1 MNRKLRII
9 LMLNVIAFTL
19 LLVNISSSQAAT
31 REWNAGGIYFWSSQ
45 SLTEI
50 SLTDNEQSVSQYQ
63 RIETD
68 TEYKYNLT
76 AIDTVAK
83 EYDAYISTT
92 AGTSFSGGID
102 YDAEDFVEDELPLD
116 SSMDVDFN
124 WNFETNET
132 VLYNFDFYID
142 PFNLIEPGWSI
153 INTGFAEL
161 FNLSEI
167 VETVDDPFEP
177 ITYNLTLGDTFG
189 NASLIKIQG
198 VKNNL
203 NKSIGKF
210 TDTNTKFSFEFDF
223 TGKMNDRVYNGTAG
237 YYNYYLYD
245 LYTVSGE
252 FSYSE
257 GGILQKAEYRF
268 EYSSTNDDLV
278 VHYIQTY
285 VTVFGNLQSLT
296 GNFALLAILPAI
308 GLIAVIARVKR
319 NK

>member
-1 MNRKLRII
+1 
-9 LMLNVIAFTL
+9 MLNVIAFTL
-19 LLVNISSSQAAT
+19 LLANISSSQAAT

-45 SLTEI
+45 SLTET
-50 SLTDNEQSVSQYQ
+50 SLTDNEQGVSSFVSVES
-63 RIETD
+63 D
-68 TEYKYNLT
+68 MEYKYNLT
-76 AIDTVAK
+76 AIDTVSK
-83 EYDAYISTT
+83 EYDAYVSTT
-92 AGTSFSGGID
+92 SGRSFYSGVD
-102 YDAEDFVEDELPLD
+102 YAAEDFVEDEIPLD
-116 SSMDVDFN
+116 SSMNVDFN

-132 VLYNFDFYID
+132 VLYGFDFEIYL
-142 PFNLIEPGWSI
+142 FRLIEPDWGVV
-153 INTGFAEL
+153 NTGFAEL

-223 TGKMNDRVYNGTAG
+223 TGKMNDRNDRVYNGTAG
-237 YYNYYLYD
+237 YHNYYLYD
-245 LYTVSGE
+245 LYTVFFE

-268 EYSSTNDDLV
+268 EALSTYDDFV
-278 VHYIQTY
+278 THFVQT
-285 VTVFGNLQSLT
+285 VTVVLGDLQSLT

-308 GLIAVIARVKR
+308 GLVAVIARVKR
-319 NK
+319 KK

>member
-1 MNRKLRII
+1 
-9 LMLNVIAFTL
+9 MLNVIAFTL
-19 LLVNISSSQAAT
+19 LLANISSSQAAT
-31 REWNAGGIYFWSSQ
+31 REWNAGGIYFWSVQ
-45 SLTEI
+45 GLTET
-50 SLTDNEQSVSQYQ
+50 SLTDNEQGVSHYQ

-92 AGTSFSGGID
+92 GGTSFSGGID
-102 YDAEDFVEDELPLD
+102 YAAEDFVEDELPLD

-124 WNFETNET
+124 WNFDINET
-132 VLYNFDFYID
+132 VLYSFDFEID
-142 PFNLIEPGWSI
+142 LFRLIEPDWAI

-167 VETVDDPFEP
+167 VETVDNPFEP

-210 TDTNTKFSFEFDF
+210 TSTTTKFSFEFDF
-223 TGKMNDRVYNGTAG
+223 TGKMNARVYNGTAG

-245 LYTVSGE
+245 LYTVFGE
-252 FSYSE
+252 FSYSD
-257 GGILQKAEYRF
+257 GGILQKVEYRF
-268 EYSSTNDDLV
+268 EFQRTYDDLV
-278 VHYIQTY
+278 THYIETY
-285 VTVFGNLQSLT
+285 TMVLGNLQSLT

-319 NK
+319 KK